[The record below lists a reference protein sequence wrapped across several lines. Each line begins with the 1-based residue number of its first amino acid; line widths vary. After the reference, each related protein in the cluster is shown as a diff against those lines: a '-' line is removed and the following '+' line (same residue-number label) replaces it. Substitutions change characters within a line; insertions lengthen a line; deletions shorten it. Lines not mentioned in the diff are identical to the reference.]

1 MKPLLFLFLTGIL
14 CACTLSE
21 QADMEINP
29 KPTLVVEYR
38 YTDTNGNNTTRE
50 EIGHTVS
57 LLFDPAGMFLR
68 EITAFGKRFT
78 DSITL
83 LSGVPAGE
91 YTVVTFANADGME
104 RPVLTP
110 GVSRMTELLCK
121 RKDTGANRTAERLF
135 HALARFTVQRGRPQ
149 VRRIELCKKYFRIK
163 LSVTGAD
170 KLSGS
175 ADDFRVLFDGIPAG
189 IDYRGEPLQET
200 IRFTPLLEKDE
211 RHIRRI
217 LFRTAERGADNSPFE
232 KRDDRRNFFV
242 RLPGPVRRTDRL
254 SLRQRGGD
262 PHSHRRHILR
272 NYRYGQRLGRR
283 EDTDSRNR
291 KIVLI
296 VSARAG
302 GLPARALIR
311 CSRLHRPE

>member
-1 MKPLLFLFLTGIL
+1 MCGCSLKKDTDI
-14 CACTLSE
+14 
-21 QADMEINP
+21 EINP

-38 YTDTNGNNTTRE
+38 YTDTNGNNTTHE

-68 EITAFGKRFT
+68 EITAFGERFT

-149 VRRIELCKKYFRIK
+149 
-163 LSVTGAD
+163 
-170 KLSGS
+170 
-175 ADDFRVLFDGIPAG
+175 
-189 IDYRGEPLQET
+189 
-200 IRFTPLLEKDE
+200 
-211 RHIRRI
+211 
-217 LFRTAERGADNSPFE
+217 
-232 KRDDRRNFFV
+232 
-242 RLPGPVRRTDRL
+242 
-254 SLRQRGGD
+254 
-262 PHSHRRHILR
+262 
-272 NYRYGQRLGRR
+272 
-283 EDTDSRNR
+283 
-291 KIVLI
+291 
-296 VSARAG
+296 
-302 GLPARALIR
+302 
-311 CSRLHRPE
+311 

>member
-1 MKPLLFLFLTGIL
+1 
-14 CACTLSE
+14 
-21 QADMEINP
+21 
-29 KPTLVVEYR
+29 
-38 YTDTNGNNTTRE
+38 
-50 EIGHTVS
+50 
-57 LLFDPAGMFLR
+57 MFLR
-68 EITAFGKRFT
+68 EITAFGERFT

-211 RHIRRI
+211 TGTMKGTFDVFCFGRQNEVRITLRLKKETIGEISLSDYLARYDERIDYHCGKEVVIPIHIDVTSSEI
-217 LFRTAERGADNSPFE
+217 TVTVSDWDEA
-232 KRDDRRNFFV
+232 KV
-242 RLPGPVRRTDRL
+242 QIPVI
-254 SLRQRGGD
+254 G
-262 PHSHRRHILR
+262 
-272 NYRYGQRLGRR
+272 
-283 EDTDSRNR
+283 
-291 KIVLI
+291 K
-296 VSARAG
+296 
-302 GLPARALIR
+302 
-311 CSRLHRPE
+311 

>member
-38 YTDTNGNNTTRE
+38 YTDTNGNNTTHE

-68 EITAFGKRFT
+68 EITAFGERFT

-149 VRRIELCKKYFRIK
+149 VRRIDLNKKYFRIE

-170 KLSGS
+170 KLPGS
-175 ADDFRVLFDGIPAG
+175 ADDFRVTFDGIPAG

-211 RHIRRI
+211 TGTMKGTFDVFCFGRQNEVRITLRLKEETIGEISLSDYLARYDERIDYHCGKEVVIPIHIDVTSSEI
-217 LFRTAERGADNSPFE
+217 TVTVSDWDEA
-232 KRDDRRNFFV
+232 KV
-242 RLPGPVRRTDRL
+242 QIPVI
-254 SLRQRGGD
+254 G
-262 PHSHRRHILR
+262 
-272 NYRYGQRLGRR
+272 
-283 EDTDSRNR
+283 
-291 KIVLI
+291 K
-296 VSARAG
+296 
-302 GLPARALIR
+302 
-311 CSRLHRPE
+311 

>member
-21 QADMEINP
+21 QADMEINL

-38 YTDTNGNNTTRE
+38 YTDTNGNNTTHE

-68 EITAFGKRFT
+68 EITAFGERFT

-175 ADDFRVLFDGIPAG
+175 ADDFRVLFDGIPVG

-200 IRFTPLLEKDE
+200 MRFTPLLEKDE
-211 RHIRRI
+211 TGTMRGTFDVFCFGRQNEVRI
-217 LFRTAERGADNSPFE
+217 TL
-232 KRDDRRNFFV
+232 
-242 RLPGPVRRTDRL
+242 RLKKETIGEISL
-254 SLRQRGGD
+254 SDYLA
-262 PHSHRRHILR
+262 
-272 NYRYGQRLGRR
+272 RYGERIDYHCGKEVVIPIRI
-283 EDTDSRNR
+283 DVTSS
-291 KIVLI
+291 KITVT
-296 VSARAG
+296 VSDWDEAKVQIPVIG
-302 GLPARALIR
+302 K
-311 CSRLHRPE
+311 

>member
-1 MKPLLFLFLTGIL
+1 
-14 CACTLSE
+14 
-21 QADMEINP
+21 MEINP

-38 YTDTNGNNTTRE
+38 YTDTNGNNTTHE

-68 EITAFGKRFT
+68 EITAFGERFT

-121 RKDTGANRTAERLF
+121 KKDTGDNRTAERLF
-135 HALARFTVQRGRPQ
+135 HALTRFTVQRGRPQ
-149 VRRIELCKKYFRIK
+149 VRRIELCKKYFRIE

-170 KLSGS
+170 KLSGN

-200 IRFTPLLEKDE
+200 MRFSIRW
-211 RHIRRI
+211 RCG
-217 LFRTAERGADNSPFE
+217 RT
-232 KRDDRRNFFV
+232 
-242 RLPGPVRRTDRL
+242 
-254 SLRQRGGD
+254 
-262 PHSHRRHILR
+262 
-272 NYRYGQRLGRR
+272 
-283 EDTDSRNR
+283 
-291 KIVLI
+291 
-296 VSARAG
+296 
-302 GLPARALIR
+302 
-311 CSRLHRPE
+311 

>member
-38 YTDTNGNNTTRE
+38 YTDTSGNNTTHE

-68 EITAFGKRFT
+68 EITAFGERFT

-104 RPVLTP
+104 RPALTP
-110 GVSRMTELLCK
+110 GVSRMTEPLCK
-121 RKDTGANRTAERLF
+121 RKDTGTNRTAERLF
-135 HALARFTVQRGRPQ
+135 HALARFTVRRGRPQ
-149 VRRIELCKKYFRIK
+149 VRRIELCKKYFRIE

-200 IRFTPLLEKDE
+200 MRFTPLLEKDE
-211 RHIRRI
+211 TGTMKGTFDVFCFGRQNEVRI
-217 LFRTAERGADNSPFE
+217 TLRSKEETIGEIS
-232 KRDDRRNFFV
+232 
-242 RLPGPVRRTDRL
+242 L
-254 SLRQRGGD
+254 SDYLA
-262 PHSHRRHILR
+262 
-272 NYRYGQRLGRR
+272 RYGERIDYHCDKEVVIPIRIDVTSS
-283 EDTDSRNR
+283 EIT
-291 KIVLI
+291 VT
-296 VSARAG
+296 VSDWDEAKMQIPVIG
-302 GLPARALIR
+302 K
-311 CSRLHRPE
+311 